1 MQTFLPHAD
10 FRASAAC
17 LDRQRLGKQR
27 VECWQLLRAITVGGS
42 GWSNHPAA
50 RMWSGFEASLVEY
63 AVAVCL
69 EWRSRGYRDTM
80 LDRFRGLGHGPAEK
94 HPGWLGDEAFHL
106 SHRSNLVRKLPGHY
120 GPMFPGVPDD
130 LPYVWP
136 A

>member
-27 VECWQLLRAITVGGS
+27 VECWQLARALTVEGS
-42 GWSNHPAA
+42 GWSSHPAA
-50 RMWSGFEASLVEY
+50 RMWAGFEPALVEY
-63 AVAVCL
+63 AVAVCG

-80 LDRFRGLGHGPAEK
+80 LERFLGLGTPSGGVMPT
-94 HPGWLGDEAFHL
+94 WLGDEDFHL

-120 GPMFPGVPDD
+120 GPLFPGVPDD
-130 LPYVWP
+130 LPYIWP
-136 A
+136 V